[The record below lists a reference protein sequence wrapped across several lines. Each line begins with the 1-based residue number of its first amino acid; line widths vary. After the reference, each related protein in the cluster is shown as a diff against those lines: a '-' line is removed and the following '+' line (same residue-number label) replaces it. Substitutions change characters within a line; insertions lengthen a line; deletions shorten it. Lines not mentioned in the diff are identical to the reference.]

1 MRAIL
6 AAWMLG
12 LSLGAAQAQSIERIE
27 ITEYGIYATETAATS
42 AAPGTASGKID
53 QVSNIKLV
61 QSTTTVPA
69 RQGVEFGFRYKII
82 GQPAAAPPP
91 QAGATILGVQI
102 GAQPAPPPVA
112 AVNLK
117 YVTHIPKPGMRNPE
131 TGNVTL
137 TNLFYQEHKV
147 GEELYRLYR
156 LTDRW
161 EIVPG
166 TWTLEIWYGDRKL
179 LSQDFLVKK

>member
-6 AAWMLG
+6 TIGILG
-12 LSLGAAQAQSIERIE
+12 LSLGAAHAQTVERID
-27 ITEYGIYATETAATS
+27 ITEYGIYTTETAATS
-42 AAPGTASGKID
+42 AAPGTAAGKID

-61 QSTTTVPA
+61 QSTATVPA

-82 GQPAAAPPP
+82 RQPAVAPPP
-91 QAGATILGVQI
+91 QAGTTILGMQI
-102 GAQPAPPPVA
+102 GSPPAPPPSAV
-112 AVNLK
+112 VNLK

-137 TNLFYQEHKV
+137 TSVFYQEHKV

-161 EIVPG
+161 EVVPG
-166 TWTLEIWYGDRKL
+166 VWTLEIWDGDRKL
-179 LSQDFLVKK
+179 LGRDFLVKK

>member
-1 MRAIL
+1 MRALL
-6 AAWMLG
+6 AAAMLG
-12 LSLGAAQAQSIERIE
+12 LSLGAAGAQTVERID
-27 ITEYGIYATETAATS
+27 ITEYGIYATETAATT

-53 QVSNIKLV
+53 QVSNIKLL
-61 QSTTTVPA
+61 QSTTIVPA
-69 RQGVEFGFRYKII
+69 RQGVEFGFRYKIL

-102 GAQPAPPPVA
+102 GSPPAPPPVA

-137 TNLFYQEHKV
+137 TSVFYQEHKV

-161 EIVPG
+161 EVVPG
-166 TWTLEIWYGDRKL
+166 VWTLEIWDGDRKL
-179 LSQDFLVKK
+179 LSQDFLLKK